1 MHTSLGVRITIWSI
15 FISAIVISVGASLA
29 NLYERLWW
37 FDEAVHCYSFF
48 AFTLLVATLL
58 YGRTLTGRNQH
69 PVLLL
74 LTIICIGVALGALWE
89 IIEWSYDL
97 IRAGDIIKGKRD
109 TMIDLGFDTI
119 GALVAGIFVLGI
131 AKDNINKDQ

>member
-15 FISAIVISVGASLA
+15 FISAILISVGASWA
-29 NLYERLWW
+29 SLYERLWW
-37 FDEAVHCYSFF
+37 FDEAVHFYSFF
-48 AFTLLVATLL
+48 SFTLLVATLL
-58 YGRTLTGRNQH
+58 YGLTLTGRNQH

-74 LTIICIGVALGALWE
+74 LTIICIGLALGALWE

-109 TMIDLGFDTI
+109 TMIDLVFDAI

-131 AKDNINKDQ
+131 NKNEVDNK